1 MCLGE
6 IGQVVQVWDEG
17 DVRMARVRTADAELG
32 VSLLYLPEAR
42 PGSHV
47 LVHLGFALE
56 ELDAGEAAAAV
67 ALRRG
72 EAEEGSP

>member
-1 MCLGE
+1 VCLGE
-6 IGQVVQVWDEG
+6 IGEVVQVWDEG
-17 DVRMARVRTADAELG
+17 DVRMATVRTAGAELRA
-32 VSLLYLPEAR
+32 SLLYLPEAR
-42 PGSHV
+42 VGSHV

-56 ELDAGEAAAAV
+56 VLDPGEAAAAV